1 MDHPNSPSGSSDW
14 DYWKTILSMAIGS
27 GLLYI
32 GQFLT
37 DRRQT
42 KMEKFKWEREDKIQE
57 KVQEKESD
65 SAILRSIY
73 PVLLTLYS
81 EAVKLRPGVG
91 GNLSGSLQVNT
102 SPKTPSESFMK
113 TAQALIDFDRSVFF
127 LDSELSLKSRKLI
140 VSLESFLQDT
150 LKLANQRASGTPG
163 ATMVNSIKMQTESL
177 NQFLNESSSFFKAAS
192 QKIGFHRFGLPS
204 DIQTDIQKNSIRI

>member
-1 MDHPNSPSGSSDW
+1 MDHPNLSSGSSDW
-14 DYWKTILSMAIGS
+14 DYWKTIISMALGS
-27 GLLYI
+27 GLSYF

-37 DRRQT
+37 NRHQAN
-42 KMEKFKWEREDKIQE
+42 MEKSKWEREDKIQE

-65 SAILRSIY
+65 SAVLRSIY

-81 EAVKLRPGVG
+81 EAVNLRPGVG
-91 GNLSGSLQVNT
+91 GTLSGSLQVNT

-113 TAQALIDFDRSVFF
+113 TAQELIDFDRSVFF

-150 LKLANQRASGTPG
+150 LKLANQRASGISGTTL
-163 ATMVNSIKMQTESL
+163 ADTIKTQTETL

-192 QKIGFHRFGLPS
+192 QKIGFHRFALPS
-204 DIQTDIQKNSIRI
+204 DIQQDSIRI